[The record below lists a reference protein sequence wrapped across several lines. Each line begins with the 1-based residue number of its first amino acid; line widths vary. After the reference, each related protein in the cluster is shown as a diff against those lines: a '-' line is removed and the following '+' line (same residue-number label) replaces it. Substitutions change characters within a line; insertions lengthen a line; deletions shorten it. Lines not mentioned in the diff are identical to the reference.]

1 MNKSARRVSCL
12 LLSMLLLGSFAACGG
27 DTNTSSSSSSNGGET
42 TKKYDTET
50 RPLVLATDAL
60 DGNFNPFFSTS
71 ATDVNI
77 LSMTQIGMMGADEGG
92 NPVCGQDEATV
103 ALDYKVTMLD
113 DNLQET
119 KKAGDAAYTDY
130 EFIIKNG
137 IKFSDGVSLTIKDV
151 LFNLYAYLD
160 PMYMGSA
167 TIYSTDIVGLK
178 SYRAQ
183 DRDAEQ
189 QNAAQLEATFTQEAK
204 DRINAILAYCDDP
217 AENPVTDKITADI
230 EQIKVWFKEE
240 IESDWTNSQGQ
251 LESFEENYSFTED
264 WQVFFFNEGIARV
277 QLLQGTPIRDANNK
291 YVTNLNNLDTD
302 EDGIYEYNPDEPANE
317 VMALALAED
326 KVQAYMTE
334 HDCTEEAAKTALAKE
349 AATQYVFDSNTALDS
364 QIANILRYWM
374 TGSTALTEF
383 AAQAKDAY
391 FANVSDVIEDIS
403 GITTYKTNKDFSGKD
418 LGDEHDVLKVRIYD
432 IDPKAIWNFSFG
444 VAPMHY
450 YSNEETI
457 ATTKYGVKFGNY
469 EFFDSV
475 LKSTAKNGLP
485 VGAGVYKASSKDG
498 KNVSHTT
505 FKVNEWVYFE
515 RNTYF
520 ETVGTE
526 LCNAKIK
533 NLRYK
538 IVNSDQLITALE
550 AGEIDYGQ
558 PSASVANVNK
568 VSDINSLYSVT
579 YKTNGYGYVGVN
591 PKHVPDIEVRRAIMK
606 AMDIQSVID
615 IYYGGTLAEPIYR
628 PMSTTNFAYPKGVER
643 HYSIELTTEHQE
655 ILDLVAQAG
664 WTKGADGKLHN
675 EKGESLKIRFTIAG
689 ETTDHPALTM
699 FNQAAEFLNECG
711 FDISVGTD
719 VQALSK
725 LASGELAVWAAAWSS
740 TIDPDMYQVYHID
753 STATSTKNWG
763 YDVIKADL
771 TGKYSDE
778 LQIINDLSVLID
790 QGREKLS
797 EEERAPIY
805 HEALDLVMELAV
817 EFPTYQRCDLVAF
830 NKDVIK
836 VTSTN
841 QRPSANAGVID
852 RLWEVD
858 YN

>member
-1 MNKSARRVSCL
+1 M
-12 LLSMLLLGSFAACGG
+12 
-27 DTNTSSSSSSNGGET
+27 
-42 TKKYDTET
+42 
-50 RPLVLATDAL
+50 
-60 DGNFNPFFSTS
+60 
-71 ATDVNI
+71 
-77 LSMTQIGMMGADEGG
+77 
-92 NPVCGQDEATV
+92 
-103 ALDYKVTMLD
+103 
-113 DNLQET
+113 
-119 KKAGDAAYTDY
+119 
-130 EFIIKNG
+130 
-137 IKFSDGVSLTIKDV
+137 
-151 LFNLYAYLD
+151 
-160 PMYMGSA
+160 
-167 TIYSTDIVGLK
+167 
-178 SYRAQ
+178 
-183 DRDAEQ
+183 
-189 QNAAQLEATFTQEAK
+189 
-204 DRINAILAYCDDP
+204 
-217 AENPVTDKITADI
+217 
-230 EQIKVWFKEE
+230 
-240 IESDWTNSQGQ
+240 
-251 LESFEENYSFTED
+251 
-264 WQVFFFNEGIARV
+264 
-277 QLLQGTPIRDANNK
+277 
-291 YVTNLNNLDTD
+291 
-302 EDGIYEYNPDEPANE
+302 
-317 VMALALAED
+317 
-326 KVQAYMTE
+326 
-334 HDCTEEAAKTALAKE
+334 
-349 AATQYVFDSNTALDS
+349 
-364 QIANILRYWM
+364 
-374 TGSTALTEF
+374 
-383 AAQAKDAY
+383 
-391 FANVSDVIEDIS
+391 
-403 GITTYKTNKDFSGKD
+403 
-418 LGDEHDVLKVRIYD
+418 
-432 IDPKAIWNFSFG
+432 
-444 VAPMHY
+444 
-450 YSNEETI
+450 
-457 ATTKYGVKFGNY
+457 
-469 EFFDSV
+469 
-475 LKSTAKNGLP
+475 
-485 VGAGVYKASSKDG
+485 
-498 KNVSHTT
+498 
-505 FKVNEWVYFE
+505 
-515 RNTYF
+515 
-520 ETVGTE
+520 
-526 LCNAKIK
+526 
-533 NLRYK
+533 
-538 IVNSDQLITALE
+538 E

-664 WTKGADGKLHN
+664 WTKGADGNLHN

-740 TIDPDMYQVYHID
+740 TIDPDMYQVYHND